1 MLPWG
6 CLPCLSQ
13 SSPEGGRELAGLS
26 TPEESGHHS
35 RTRASSGHSSKAR
48 CGGEAEDGG
57 GLGGCKGGPRPGK
70 GMSWRV

>member
-26 TPEESGHHS
+26 IPEDSGHHS

-48 CGGEAEDGG
+48 CGGEAEEWRWAG
-57 GLGGCKGGPRPGK
+57 GLQGRP
-70 GMSWRV
+70 